1 MAKEQT
7 KKVRKTKTT
16 KETTQARPKR
26 KYTKKSKVKPVV
38 EQVEQ
43 VEIKEP
49 IEKTQL
55 VDPEKIGD
63 VTLKVI
69 EPIEKS
75 WSKLAAIVTSTIA
88 VVYAFGNWAS
98 KGFPTT
104 YLQDFIDAIKNLL
117 SCF

>member
-26 KYTKKSKVKPVV
+26 KYTKKPKVKPVV

-55 VDPEKIGD
+55 VDPKTIGD

-75 WSKLAAIVTSTIA
+75 WSKLVAIVTSAIA

-104 YLQDFIDAIKNLL
+104 YLQDFIGAIKNLL

>member
-26 KYTKKSKVKPVV
+26 KYTKKPKVKPV
-38 EQVEQ
+38 VEQ

-55 VDPEKIGD
+55 VDPTKIGD

-69 EPIEKS
+69 EPIEQS
-75 WSKLAAIVTSTIA
+75 WSKLAAIVTSAIA